1 MRGPCWRRDRACRI
15 SELQSS
21 FSACWQSRLL
31 PYRRWGPQ
39 LCSRLEAGLAQS
51 VCEQSKVIPLFNK
64 SSWDPLLCQ
73 AWGSVLWPLTSQA
86 PGLVGGIP
94 TPMKEQ
100 PQVKSWAFIVGTWGG
115 AAHSGRESTRPHW
128 DSSHSQVHWLD
139 DTRLSF
145 RIPAYGTI
153 LSFCIFHSSTQ
164 VGSRCCIFWS

>member
-73 AWGSVLWPLTSQA
+73 EWGSVLWPLTSQA

-100 PQVKSWAFIVGTWGG
+100 PQVKSWAFIVGARGG